1 MPPLAGKLRIVQ
13 AMDTLPGWVAIR
25 GLHCV
30 GRQGVQEDQRAREHE
45 YLVDVALR
53 ADLRD
58 AVAQDDVAA
67 AMDISAVAA
76 LVRSEIAAR
85 PRALIERMAAD
96 VAHALLDEFADASEV
111 RVRVEKPH
119 PDGLDADAE
128 SVELAASREGR

>member
-1 MPPLAGKLRIVQ
+1 
-13 AMDTLPGWVAIR
+13 MDALPGWVAIR

-53 ADLRD
+53 ADLSD
-58 AVAQDDVAA
+58 AAERDDVAA
-67 AMDISAVAA
+67 AMDIAAVAA

-96 VAHALLDEFADASEV
+96 VAHSLLDSFAEASEV

-119 PDGLDADAE
+119 PDGLDAESE
-128 SVELAASREGR
+128 SVELAAMRESR

>member
-1 MPPLAGKLRIVQ
+1 MPRLAGKLRGVSSVD
-13 AMDTLPGWVAIR
+13 ALPGWVSIR
-25 GLHCV
+25 GLRCT
-30 GRQGVQEDQRAREHE
+30 GRQGVQDFERAREHE

-58 AVAQDDVAA
+58 AAEQDDVSA

-76 LVRSEIAAR
+76 LVRGEIASR

-96 VAHALLDEFADASEV
+96 VAQALLAHFAAATEV

-128 SVELAASREGR
+128 SVELAATREAR

>member
-1 MPPLAGKLRIVQ
+1 MEA
-13 AMDTLPGWVAIR
+13 LPGWVAIR

-30 GRQGVQEDQRAREHE
+30 GRQGVQDFLRADEHE

-58 AVAQDDVAA
+58 AAAQDDVAA
-67 AMDISAVAA
+67 AMDIAAVAA
-76 LVRSEIAAR
+76 TVREEIASR

-96 VAHALLDEFADASEV
+96 VAHALLDKFADASEV

-119 PDGLDADAE
+119 PDGLDAEAE
-128 SVELAASREGR
+128 SVELAATREGR